1 MSRSC
6 HAGWRRCAK
15 NRRPS
20 MLYLASKRVQIS
32 LAAFATVGMV
42 AIATPAAAADG
53 IARLIAVTQM
63 KANNANDEALEGT
76 NKQRRLIREQK
87 SLRATQTNFGTVK
100 ATAPRHTTKT

>member
-1 MSRSC
+1 
-6 HAGWRRCAK
+6 
-15 NRRPS
+15 

-42 AIATPAAAADG
+42 AIATPAAAAADG

-63 KANNANDEALEGT
+63 KANNANDEALEGA

-87 SLRATQTNFGTVK
+87 SLRATQTTFGTIK
-100 ATAPRHTTKT
+100 ATAPRHTTKTCLPCMAWR